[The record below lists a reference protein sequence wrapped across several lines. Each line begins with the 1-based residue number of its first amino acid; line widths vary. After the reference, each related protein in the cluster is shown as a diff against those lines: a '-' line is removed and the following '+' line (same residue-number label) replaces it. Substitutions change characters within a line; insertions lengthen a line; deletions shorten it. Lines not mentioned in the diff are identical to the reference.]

1 MARRKSVRQTSEREV
16 GMFDMVENSFS
27 STQVAAEAMRMKKGV
42 ERNKGRRNTES
53 VWEELRGESRKVEGD
68 LDVKLSN
75 YAKLGARKG
84 ALQMASP
91 SSGSWKSMEMEV
103 KSLLGK
109 LLDRYDSMSRCAA
122 SAAPT
127 TSVSQKLSRHNDIL
141 YEFTQGYFIPSSF
154 PIFCIRVLMILAHTL
169 NAAWY
174 RRGLPNMEAY
184 LMQDL

>member
-27 STQVAAEAMRMKKGV
+27 STQ
-42 ERNKGRRNTES
+42 ES

-154 PIFCIRVLMILAHTL
+154 PIFCIRVLERSLVQER
-169 NAAWY
+169 AAKHGSISHNDDAINQAQAT
-174 RRGLPNMEAY
+174 RAVLGSL
-184 LMQDL
+184 